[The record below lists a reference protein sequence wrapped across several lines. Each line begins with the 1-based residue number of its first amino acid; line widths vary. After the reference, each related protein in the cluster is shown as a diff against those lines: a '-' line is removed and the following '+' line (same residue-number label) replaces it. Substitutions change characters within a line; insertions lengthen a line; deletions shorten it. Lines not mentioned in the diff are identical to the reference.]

1 MNKYDDAIY
10 FVHMLENQL
19 GIVVL
24 GSHNKNCICTVL
36 KTSAKSFISS
46 PILYGNYAD
55 VNYLRVIIKKVA
67 KNEKKTNVRLSD
79 SKKITKVTLRKKT
92 QCFL

>member
-1 MNKYDDAIY
+1 
-10 FVHMLENQL
+10 MLENQL

-67 KNEKKTNVRLSD
+67 KTEKKQMWDFQTQ
-79 SKKITKVTLRKKT
+79 KITKVTLRKKNPMFFMRRYGIIF
-92 QCFL
+92 QVP